1 MVSIKKRFK
10 FQLLKDELLT
20 AFQGDIKRIPSERDL
35 CAKYK
40 ASRTTVRK
48 ALADLEDG
56 RLISR
61 EVGRGTFITAKKRC
75 HLIWFICVGTAPQ
88 LQKYFEDEA
97 ERFMEE
103 KEEADI
109 RILHIESR
117 ELVETIRSRPGIKII
132 FAPNFG
138 YLASTGM
145 LLPLNELDGFT
156 NCLSF
161 LNSSYI
167 EWNESRDGQRR
178 CYSIPLFIDTE
189 VFAWNGDLARK
200 AGIGDA
206 APRDWNEIVKWL
218 EKVRKL
224 RNKGK
229 DVYGGLLSATG
240 KKANHAPP
248 LSYYIAASAGKN
260 FITNQAGNVVLDF
273 SSGREWLDFFHR
285 CHETGQ
291 LFIETEYSDVSPLF
305 NGNILF
311 AFRAGSWIMQQK
323 RNFPEFPLRLS
334 PIPPSKADTSP
345 FSITSAVGMG
355 IVNETGKSSDA
366 TITGWDFIRHL
377 TCGRD
382 SQRRLVENY
391 FGIAINRE
399 VFTWQQAQ
407 RQYAPFMQSI
417 STGTMRCDH
426 PIQHGIMKI
435 MRIYFDKALKGEIS
449 IDEAVSRINETGEIQ
464 AEIEND
470 RSLV

>member
-10 FQLLKDELLT
+10 FELLKDELLT
-20 AFQGDIKRIPSERDL
+20 VFQGDIKRIPSERDL
-35 CAKYK
+35 CTMYK

-56 RLISR
+56 KLISR

-88 LQKYFEDEA
+88 LQSYFEDEA
-97 ERFMEE
+97 KRFMEE

-109 RILHIESR
+109 RILRIESS
-117 ELVETIRSRPGIKII
+117 ELVETVRSRPGIKII

-138 YLASTGM
+138 YRASTGM
-145 LLPLNELDGFT
+145 LMPLNELDGFT

-200 AGIGDA
+200 AGIGES
-206 APRDWNEIVKWL
+206 APRDWDEIIKWL
-218 EKVRKL
+218 EKVKKL
-224 RNKGK
+224 RNKGT

-240 KKANHAPP
+240 KKMNHAPP

-260 FITNQAGNVVLDF
+260 FITNQDGNVALDF
-273 SSGREWLDFFHR
+273 SSGRKWLDFFHR

-291 LFIETEYSDVSPLF
+291 IFLETEHSDVSPLF

-311 AFRAGSWIMQQK
+311 AFRAGSWILQQK
-323 RNFPEFPLRLS
+323 RNFPDFRLKLC
-334 PIPPSKADTSP
+334 PIPPSDENTSP
-345 FSITSAVGMG
+345 FSLTSSVGMG
-355 IVNETGKSSDA
+355 IVSETGKTNGA

-377 TCGRD
+377 TCNSG
-382 SQRRLVENY
+382 SQRRLVEDY
-391 FGIAINRE
+391 FGIAINKE
-399 VFTWQQAQ
+399 VFAEQQKQ
-407 RQYAPFMQSI
+407 KQYAPFMQSI

-426 PIQHGIMKI
+426 PVQHGIMKI
-435 MRIYFDKALKGEIS
+435 MRIYFDKALKGEIT
-449 IDEAVSRINETGEIQ
+449 IDEAVSRIKEIGEIQ
-464 AEIEND
+464 TEIEND